1 MRLHAS
7 VVMCVIGVGCQNEAP
22 PPPEVVPV
30 ARAPVVA
37 KGPPRPAAVEDI
49 DRSLADGLEIRRPIR
64 DGRLALIPIVATRPT
79 EARPY
84 LTLAAAMQQ
93 GVVTIREIGRDQN
106 FHVDQLELRNASAQ
120 PLLVLSGELVIE
132 GLQDRVVAADRVI
145 EPGAKVRISVRC
157 VEHGRTAGDLWFT
170 TGQAMAEPSLRERV
184 VHGTQTE
191 VWKQVDEINSRL
203 SLAPRT
209 QTYRGAAELQRT
221 GEAGDRSTRLLGQ
234 LASLEER
241 SRLIGFAVAIDD
253 QIVAVERFA
262 SSELYRA
269 LETELVASY
278 AAGTTGVLPHEAH
291 TLEPT
296 DVRAF
301 LAGTSGITTEASNVV
316 LREL

>member
-22 PPPEVVPV
+22 PPPEIVPV
-30 ARAPVVA
+30 ARAPVTA
-37 KGPPRPAAVEDI
+37 KSPARPAAVKAI
-49 DRSLADGLEIRRPIR
+49 DRSLGDGLEIRRPIR
-64 DGRLALIPIVATRPT
+64 DGRLAVIPIVATRPI

-93 GVVTIREIGRDQN
+93 GVATIREIGRDQN
-106 FHVDQLELRNASAQ
+106 FHVDTLELRNTSDQ

-132 GLQDRVVAADRVI
+132 GLQDRVVANDVVI
-145 EPGAKVRISVRC
+145 EPGAKQRIGVRC
-157 VEHGRTAGDLWFT
+157 VEHGRTAGDLWFK
-170 TGQAMAEPSLRERV
+170 TGEVMAELSLRERV
-184 VHGTQTE
+184 VHADQAT
-191 VWKQVDEINSRL
+191 VWQQVDAINRRL

-209 QTYRGAAELQRT
+209 QTYREAAELQRT
-221 GEAGDRSTRLLGQ
+221 GEAGDRTARLLGQ

-241 SRLIGFAVAIDD
+241 TRLVGFAVAIDD
-253 QIVAVERFA
+253 QIVAVERYA
-262 SSELYRA
+262 SPELYRA
-269 LETELVASY
+269 LEAELVASY

-301 LAGTSGITTEASNVV
+301 LAGRSGYATEASNVV
-316 LREL
+316 LREM